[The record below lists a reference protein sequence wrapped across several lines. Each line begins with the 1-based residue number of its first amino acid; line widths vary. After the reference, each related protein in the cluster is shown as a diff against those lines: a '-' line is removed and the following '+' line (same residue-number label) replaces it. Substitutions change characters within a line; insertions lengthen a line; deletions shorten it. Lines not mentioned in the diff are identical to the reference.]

1 MDLDEGVGAFASIN
15 AMQGYR
21 PNPVAQ
27 YAIQLMRAQR
37 GGKEL
42 PVAPEILAATYIENV
57 ADFAGAYH
65 SVDGRVLNFLAEGGH
80 SLLHPQRPKDPT
92 GSIWRRC
99 FRRAGCRLFKI
110 LFGIRPR
117 RCERSQVRSGGSRL
131 GQRLVF

>member
-1 MDLDEGVGAFASIN
+1 MNRREFLGAGTATAVATSSNFFALDAFAENPTGYYKSIHKPLDHFVEQYLRAMNTWTLTKASVRLHPIN

-42 PVAPEILAATYIENV
+42 PVAPEIRAATYMENV

-65 SVDGRVLNFLAEGGH
+65 SVDGR
-80 SLLHPQRPKDPT
+80 
-92 GSIWRRC
+92 
-99 FRRAGCRLFKI
+99 
-110 LFGIRPR
+110 
-117 RCERSQVRSGGSRL
+117 
-131 GQRLVF
+131 